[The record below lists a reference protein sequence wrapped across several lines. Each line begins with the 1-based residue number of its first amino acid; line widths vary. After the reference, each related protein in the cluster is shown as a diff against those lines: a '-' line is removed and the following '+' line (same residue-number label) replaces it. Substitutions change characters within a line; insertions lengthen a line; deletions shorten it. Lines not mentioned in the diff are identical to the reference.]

1 MKNFIILALAC
12 SLFAC
17 NSENSGLP
25 TQVGGNY
32 QPESFNFHEILS
44 VDGNV
49 KTYFFEWED
58 SSNASY
64 YTLCEKSN
72 SYKDNCNIIQ
82 DNLKGLSTQY
92 ELSRLLTPKFLDKE
106 FFIIARNGKNIKL
119 SNVRSVNQDEYLKS
133 IGVVKSSNAKD
144 NDYFGRS
151 VSFSEDGNTLSIG
164 AFGVDGLKGKVYIYQ
179 KKDNLWEQ
187 RVELSPDDL
196 EAGDRF
202 GISNAISKDGKTLVV
217 GADHHNYNPL
227 SEVGKPG
234 KAYVYYNVADSWVF
248 DRILTRGV
256 NDDSF
261 GLYISI
267 SDNGSTIAIASPGEN
282 NDIGNVYLYTNDG
295 EVWSDKSLAPSHTD
309 PYGPNRFGSSVS
321 LSSNGN
327 VVAIGAVGESSDSSH
342 TNLGGVY
349 IFKKQ
354 MGNWEE
360 KTRLELPSTIS
371 GQQYHFGKS
380 VSLDNTGATLAIG
393 SPEEGS
399 LGAVYI
405 FKESND
411 SWSQVEKVQHSSL
424 QNGDLFGY
432 RVKLSGDANSLIIGA
447 FTDNSGDIFLDDNL
461 VENSGAVYFYK
472 KENNLWFFDS
482 YIKSPKNQKGGHFG
496 LGLDISDDGSQMF
509 IGARKE
515 SSGEGKV
522 YLY

>member
-64 YTLCEKSN
+64 YTLCEKNN

-106 FFIIARNGKNIKL
+106 FFIIARNGNNIKL

-151 VSFSEDGNTLSIG
+151 VSFSEDGNTLAIG
-164 AFGVDGLKGKVYIYQ
+164 AFGVDGSKGKVYIYQ

-202 GISNAISKDGKTLVV
+202 GISNAISKNGKTLVV
-217 GADHHNYNPL
+217 GADHNHNNNVPL
-227 SEVGKPG
+227 VADEPG
-234 KAYVYYNVADSWVF
+234 KAYVYHNVADSWVF

-261 GLYISI
+261 GSDISI
-267 SDNGSTIAIASPGEN
+267 SDNGSTIAIASPHEN
-282 NDIGNVYLYTNDG
+282 NDIGNVYLYT
-295 EVWSDKSLAPSHTD
+295 
-309 PYGPNRFGSSVS
+309 
-321 LSSNGN
+321 
-327 VVAIGAVGESSDSSH
+327 
-342 TNLGGVY
+342 
-349 IFKKQ
+349 
-354 MGNWEE
+354 
-360 KTRLELPSTIS
+360 
-371 GQQYHFGKS
+371 
-380 VSLDNTGATLAIG
+380 
-393 SPEEGS
+393 
-399 LGAVYI
+399 
-405 FKESND
+405 
-411 SWSQVEKVQHSSL
+411 
-424 QNGDLFGY
+424 
-432 RVKLSGDANSLIIGA
+432 
-447 FTDNSGDIFLDDNL
+447 
-461 VENSGAVYFYK
+461 
-472 KENNLWFFDS
+472 
-482 YIKSPKNQKGGHFG
+482 
-496 LGLDISDDGSQMF
+496 
-509 IGARKE
+509 
-515 SSGEGKV
+515 
-522 YLY
+522 